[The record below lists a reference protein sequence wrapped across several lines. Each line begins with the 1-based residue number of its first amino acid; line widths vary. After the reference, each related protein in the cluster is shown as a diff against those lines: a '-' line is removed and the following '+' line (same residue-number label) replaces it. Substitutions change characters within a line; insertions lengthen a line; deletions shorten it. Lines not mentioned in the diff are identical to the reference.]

1 MKLAVDIGNTSIT
14 CGIFKNQ
21 NIIKNLHFKT
31 IEELIAETNVSQF
44 KKIIISSVVPQLT
57 KDIQKQINEIFT
69 GDLIFINHQNYSLKL
84 NVPNPQSIGNDR
96 LCNIFATV
104 SIYKTPSIIIDFGT
118 ATTYDVINKNNE
130 FIGGAIGS
138 GVETSANYL
147 INKAALLSKTDL
159 QFPKNAIGINTK
171 ENIQSGIMFGAIDQV
186 EGMVKR
192 IQNERADNYQV
203 IITGGLS
210 KRLSPNLSIEHTLDM
225 DLTLKGIIYIDE
237 ANS

>member
-21 NIIKNLHFKT
+21 DIIKNLHFKT
-31 IEELIAETNVSQF
+31 IEELIAETNISKF

-57 KDIQKQINEIFT
+57 ENIQKQINEIFT

-147 INKAALLSKTDL
+147 INKAALLSETDL

-210 KRLSPNLSIEHTLDM
+210 KLFSPNLSIEHTLDM

>member
-21 NIIKNLHFKT
+21 NIIRNMHFNT
-31 IEELIAETNVSQF
+31 IEELITGTNISQF

-57 KDIQKQINEIFT
+57 EDIQKKINEIFT
-69 GDLIFINHQNYSLKL
+69 GDLIFINHKNYSLKL
-84 NVPNPQSIGNDR
+84 NVPNPRSIGNDR
-96 LCNIFATV
+96 LCNIFAAV

-147 INKAALLSKTDL
+147 ITKAALLSKTDL
-159 QFPKNAIGINTK
+159 QFPKNTIGINTK

-210 KRLSPNLSIEHTLDM
+210 KLLSPNLSIKHILDM
-225 DLTLKGIIYIDE
+225 DLTLKGMIYIDE
-237 ANS
+237 SNS